1 MYDTMEDKKQI
12 AEMILDFMH
21 RTMMHYTFWYSEAE
35 HQFGR
40 EKAFEIL
47 DAAWKRS
54 YAVQMRRFSK
64 IFEFE
69 MKDNI
74 PKPILDLP
82 KEKLEELRKA
92 TAINWLAN
100 DGVWFQAIEF
110 TRGMNDAKR
119 TNDSTWSQFSPFEAR
134 TIKKMLGLGEFPGIE
149 GLKKALQYRLYNYV
163 NKQQII
169 DEGPNS
175 FLFKMIECRV
185 QLARKRKGLPDYPCK
200 SGGIVE
206 YTTFAETIDPR
217 IKTMVVSCPPDPHP
231 DDFFCAWRFYIEE

>member
-1 MYDTMEDKKQI
+1 MEEKQQL
-12 AEMILDFMH
+12 AGMIIDFMH
-21 RTMMHYTFWYSEAE
+21 RTMMHYAFWYAEAE

-47 DAAWKRS
+47 QSAWRRS
-54 YAVQMRRFSK
+54 LQVQMRRWGK
-64 IFEFE
+64 ILGFETDE
-69 MKDNI
+69 NGI
-74 PKPILDLP
+74 PAPLLQLP
-82 KEKLEELRKA
+82 VEKLKALRDGVA
-92 TAINWLAN
+92 VNWLAN

-119 TNDSTWSQFSPFEAR
+119 SNDSTWAQFSPFEAR
-134 TIKKMLGLGEFPGIE
+134 TIKKLLGLPEYPGLE
-149 GLKKALQYRLYNYV
+149 GLKKALQYRLYNFV

-185 QLARKRKGLPDYPCK
+185 QMARKRKGLPDYPCK
-200 SGGIVE
+200 SGGLVE

-231 DDFFCAWRFYIEE
+231 EDYFCAWRFYIEE

>member
-1 MYDTMEDKKQI
+1 MEDKKQI

-64 IFEFE
+64 LFDFE
-69 MKDNI
+69 MEDNI
-74 PKPILDLP
+74 PKPLLDLP
-82 KEKLEELRKA
+82 KEKLEEIRKGVA
-92 TAINWLAN
+92 VNWLAN
-100 DGVWFQAIEF
+100 DGVWFQSIEF

-119 TNDSTWSQFSPFEAR
+119 ANDSTWAQFSPFEAR
-134 TIKKMLGLGEFPGIE
+134 TIKKILGLGEYPGIE

-175 FLFKMIECRV
+175 FLFKMVECRV

-200 SGGIVE
+200 SGGLVE

>member
-1 MYDTMEDKKQI
+1 MEDKKQI
-12 AEMILDFMH
+12 VEMMFDFMH
-21 RTMMHYTFWYSEAE
+21 RTMMHHTFWYSEAQ

-40 EKAFEIL
+40 EKAFDIL

-54 YAVQMRRFSK
+54 LEVQMRRMSK
-64 IFEFE
+64 VLGFEL
-69 MKDNI
+69 DNGI

-82 KEKLEELRKA
+82 KEKIEQLREA
-92 TAINWLAN
+92 VSVNWLAN

-119 TNDSTWSQFSPFEAR
+119 ANDSTWAQFSPFEAR
-134 TIKKMLGLGEFPGIE
+134 TIKKILGMGEHPGIE

-163 NKQQII
+163 NKQEII
-169 DEGPNS
+169 DETPNS
-175 FLFKMIECRV
+175 FLFKMVECRV

-200 SGGIVE
+200 SGGLVE
-206 YTTFAETIDPR
+206 YTTFAETIDSR

-231 DDFFCAWRFYIEE
+231 EDFFCAWRFYIEE

>member
-1 MYDTMEDKKQI
+1 MEDKKQI

-64 IFEFE
+64 LFDFE
-69 MKDNI
+69 MEDNI
-74 PKPILDLP
+74 PKPLLDLP
-82 KEKLEELRKA
+82 KEKLEEIRKGV
-92 TAINWLAN
+92 TVNWLAN
-100 DGVWFQAIEF
+100 DGVWFQSIEF

-119 TNDSTWSQFSPFEAR
+119 ANDSTWAQFSPFEAR
-134 TIKKMLGLGEFPGIE
+134 TIKKMLGLGEYPGIE

-175 FLFKMIECRV
+175 FLFKMLECRV

-200 SGGIVE
+200 SGGLVE

>member
-1 MYDTMEDKKQI
+1 MEDKKQI

-21 RTMMHYTFWYSEAE
+21 RTMMHYAFWYSEAE

-54 YAVQMRRFSK
+54 YAVQMRRFGK
-64 IFEFE
+64 LFDFE
-69 MKDNI
+69 MEDNI
-74 PKPILDLP
+74 PKPLLELP
-82 KEKLEELRKA
+82 KEKLEELRKGVA
-92 TAINWLAN
+92 VNWLAN

-119 TNDSTWSQFSPFEAR
+119 ANDSTWAQFSPFEAR
-134 TIKKMLGLGEFPGIE
+134 TIKKILGLGEYPGIE

-175 FLFKMIECRV
+175 FLFKMVECRV
-185 QLARKRKGLPDYPCK
+185 QLARKRKSLPDYPCK
-200 SGGIVE
+200 SGGLVE

>member
-1 MYDTMEDKKQI
+1 MEDKKQI

-64 IFEFE
+64 LFDFE
-69 MKDNI
+69 MEDNI
-74 PKPILDLP
+74 PKPLLDLP
-82 KEKLEELRKA
+82 KEKLEEIRKGV
-92 TAINWLAN
+92 TVNWLAN
-100 DGVWFQAIEF
+100 DGVWFQSIEF

-119 TNDSTWSQFSPFEAR
+119 ANDSTWAQFSPFEAR
-134 TIKKMLGLGEFPGIE
+134 TIKKMLGLGEYPGIE

-175 FLFKMIECRV
+175 FFFKMLECRV

-200 SGGIVE
+200 SGGLVE

>member
-1 MYDTMEDKKQI
+1 MEEKKKI
-12 AEMILDFMH
+12 AEMIFDFMH
-21 RTMMHYTFWYSEAE
+21 RTVMHHAFWYSEAE

-54 YAVQMRRFSK
+54 FEVQMRRMSK
-64 IFEFE
+64 VLGFELE
-69 MKDNI
+69 DGI
-74 PKPILDLP
+74 PKPLLNLP
-82 KEKLEELRKA
+82 KEKIEQLRDA
-92 TAINWLAN
+92 ASVNWLAN

-119 TNDSTWSQFSPFEAR
+119 ANDSTWAQFSPFEAR
-134 TIKKMLGLGEFPGIE
+134 TIKKILGLGDFPGIE

-163 NKQQII
+163 NKQDII
-169 DEGPNS
+169 DETPNS
-175 FLFKMIECRV
+175 FLFKMVECRV
-185 QLARKRKGLPDYPCK
+185 QMARKRKGLPDYPCK
-200 SGGIVE
+200 SGGLVE

-231 DDFFCAWRFYIEE
+231 DDFYCAWRFYIDEN

>member
-1 MYDTMEDKKQI
+1 MEDKKQI

-64 IFEFE
+64 LFDFE
-69 MKDNI
+69 MEDNI
-74 PKPILDLP
+74 PKPLLDLP
-82 KEKLEELRKA
+82 KEKLEEIRKGV
-92 TAINWLAN
+92 TVNWLAN

-119 TNDSTWSQFSPFEAR
+119 ANDSTWAQFSPFEAR
-134 TIKKMLGLGEFPGIE
+134 TIKKLLGLGEYPGIE

-175 FLFKMIECRV
+175 FLFKMLECRV

-200 SGGIVE
+200 SGGLVE